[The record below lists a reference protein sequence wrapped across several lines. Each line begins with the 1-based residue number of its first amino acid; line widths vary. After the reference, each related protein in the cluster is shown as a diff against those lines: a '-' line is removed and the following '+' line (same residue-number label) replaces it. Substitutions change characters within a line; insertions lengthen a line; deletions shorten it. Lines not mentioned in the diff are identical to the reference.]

1 MVKKKNVSCN
11 QIIPQL
17 CSPLR
22 CFKIIIDEK
31 ISAHVFANQ
40 IDVFI
45 GVLTMRQDYKQKEF
59 SKEVALF
66 STWICVVEVEDPT
79 KNASF
84 EPQVQQEINV
94 ENLK

>member
-1 MVKKKNVSCN
+1 MVQKKNVSCN

-22 CFKIIIDEK
+22 CFKIIVDEK

-40 IDVFI
+40 IDVYM
-45 GVLTMRQDYKQKEF
+45 GVLNMRQDYKQTQF
-59 SKEVALF
+59 SKQVAVF
-66 STWICVVEVEDPT
+66 STWICVVEVEGPIE
-79 KNASF
+79 NASF